1 LIGASMS
8 RKPLDRIII
17 IVGAAGLMAARE
29 LRARLRVSKRRSPHR
44 SPGFGER
51 LSLHSL
57 YAQDSS

>member
-1 LIGASMS
+1 LIGASKS
-8 RKPLDRIII
+8 RKPLDRII